1 MASLADATP
10 PIALGALDGRYR
22 GAVAPLVDHLS
33 EPALNRE
40 RVRVEVEWL
49 IFLTTHQ
56 VVPGVRALTDDE
68 QQRLRQVVDDF
79 GAAEIEE
86 LATIER
92 ETQHDVKAVEYFLKR
107 RLTAIAPGD
116 EDRGLAELIH
126 FCCTSEDINNLS
138 YALMVKGAVQRR
150 LAAAR
155 HRARRVGRHDGL
167 RPARRAAARA
177 HPRPARDADDDGQG
191 ARRPGAPARSPAAP
205 DRQRPSSSA
214 SSTARPAPTA
224 PTSPPCP
231 TPTGRP

>member
-22 GAVAPLVDHLS
+22 SAVAPLVDHLS

-40 RVRVEVEWL
+40 RIRVEVEWL

-68 QQRLRQVVDDF
+68 QRQLRQVVEDF
-79 GAAEIEE
+79 GAAEIDE

-138 YALMVKGAVQRR
+138 YALMVKSAVTDVW
-150 LAAAR
+150 LC
-155 HRARRVGRHDGL
+155 L
-167 RPARRAAARA
+167 LY
-177 HPRPARDADDDGQG
+177 
-191 ARRPGAPARSPAAP
+191 
-205 DRQRPSSSA
+205 
-214 SSTARPAPTA
+214 
-224 PTSPPCP
+224 TSPSP
-231 TPTGRP
+231 RD